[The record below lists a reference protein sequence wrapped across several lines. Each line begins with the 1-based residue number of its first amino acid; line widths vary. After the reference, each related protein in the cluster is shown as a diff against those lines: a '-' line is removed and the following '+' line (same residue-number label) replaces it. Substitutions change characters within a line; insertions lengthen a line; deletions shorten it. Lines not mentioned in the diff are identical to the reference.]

1 MATAGVDRR
10 AGLTRLQVA
19 LEELEEETCGF
30 CKFMK
35 AGPCGTVFK
44 VGCACAVIPPCF
56 LIPP

>member
-1 MATAGVDRR
+1 
-10 AGLTRLQVA
+10 LQVA